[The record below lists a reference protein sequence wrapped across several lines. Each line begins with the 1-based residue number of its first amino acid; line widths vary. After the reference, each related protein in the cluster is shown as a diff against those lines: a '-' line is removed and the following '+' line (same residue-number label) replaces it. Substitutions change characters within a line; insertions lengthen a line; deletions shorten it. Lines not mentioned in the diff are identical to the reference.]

1 MEYDPKG
8 QLSTFMTEL
17 PRSMQ
22 YMIPAL
28 HNLLFKHFLC
38 WYHTSPICHAPIMT
52 SCFIKILKYVT
63 GIWKR
68 SFHVFWDYPCGC
80 HHCPCKHDIC
90 IWVTSDAF
98 WTRGIRVLLHICF
111 CVNYKAGLIN
121 DKEMHCSTTVR
132 RSPCWAS
139 SWPHI
144 ARPQVFH
151 VIGELAS
158 HHPLLFSQMSAS
170 LWGLHHLPV
179 VVIAPFT
186 IISAVFRTHLQL
198 FSSLGEKFSCK
209 ICFQVLH
216 SKTLID
222 ECTFKVNCLKFQMR
236 FCKFLRSCKHK
247 YSPTCFHNF

>member
-90 IWVTSDAF
+90 IWVISDAF
-98 WTRGIRVLLHICF
+98 GTVGMRVLLHIFF

-121 DKEMHCSTTVR
+121 DKEMQPSTTLR
-132 RSPCWAS
+132 RSPYWAS
-139 SWPHI
+139 PSPHI

-158 HHPLLFSQMSAS
+158 HHPLLFSPMTAS
-170 LWGLHHLPV
+170 LWGSHHLPV

-186 IISAVFRTHLQL
+186 SISAVFKTHFQL
-198 FSSLGEKFSCK
+198 FSSLGKKFSCK
-209 ICFQVLH
+209 CFQVLH
-216 SKTLID
+216 VKNANRWMHFQGKLLEIPD
-222 ECTFKVNCLKFQMR
+222 EILQVSEELQTQIFSNLF
-236 FCKFLRSCKHK
+236 S
-247 YSPTCFHNF
+247 